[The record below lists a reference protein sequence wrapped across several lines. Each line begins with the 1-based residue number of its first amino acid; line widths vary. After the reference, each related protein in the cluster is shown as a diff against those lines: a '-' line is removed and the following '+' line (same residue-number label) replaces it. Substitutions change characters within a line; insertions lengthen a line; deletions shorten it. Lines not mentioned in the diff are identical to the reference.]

1 MPRLLAAARLP
12 ARRVEVAAAARQ
24 PAAAVAVAARPQ
36 AAAAVAVAREPEV
49 MALRPTPAVAVVALR
64 PAPAWARPP
73 TGAPRRAFAWSCAQA
88 GRPPE
93 APPRAL
99 RGRPAAPG
107 AVEMEVET
115 RRVRRCD
122 SKLAR
127 ERTCPAAPGEAHRP
141 VEA

>member
-12 ARRVEVAAAARQ
+12 ARRVEVAAA
-24 PAAAVAVAARPQ
+24 
-36 AAAAVAVAREPEV
+36 
-49 MALRPTPAVAVVALR
+49 ALRPTPAVAVVALR

-127 ERTCPAAPGEAHRP
+127 ERTCPAGPGEAHRP

>member
-24 PAAAVAVAARPQ
+24 PAAAGAGAAGPQ
-36 AAAAVAVAREPEV
+36 AAAAVAREPEV

-115 RRVRRCD
+115 RRV
-122 SKLAR
+122 
-127 ERTCPAAPGEAHRP
+127 
-141 VEA
+141 